1 MGEVATTTLLLTSHE
16 AKPAKAPSIHDAIE
30 VYIGATGARQLL
42 KAMLLA
48 FAWAF
53 DAQQVFMSVFTDAE
67 PPWHCT
73 GVVDAVAAVAGD
85 SGSSCSS
92 PATSAS
98 PCALPLGTWEWDRLA
113 KTSVVSDWALNCSGG
128 GPALVSLPAS
138 SFFIGNLVVVLPYSL
153 ICAPMC
159 DRGSGVHVR
168 VHGRGPA
175 LVSLPASSFFA
186 GNLAGG
192 FLLATLADTHLGRR
206 KMLLLSLVTM
216 SVAAALTAFL
226 PNVWVYSALRFV
238 SGFGRSMVGTSAMVL
253 STELVGKRWRNTVS
267 AAGFV
272 FFSVGFVS
280 LPALAYT
287 FREASWRNM
296 YESPRWL
303 LVRGRKQEAIEAVR
317 QIASLNGGG
326 GGITTSS
333 FSMLDA
339 CAVELGDGG
348 EGMFATLHSIWERR
362 WALRRL
368 AAITAASFGVGMV
381 YYGMPLNVGSLSPS
395 NLYLS
400 VAYNA
405 VAELPSSILAWL
417 LTGRWFNRRG
427 SVVALTTASGLCSLA
442 ACVPAVV
449 LPDGARM
456 AAEVASFFASCTAL
470 AACVPAVVLPDGAR
484 MAAEVASFF
493 ASCTA
498 YDMMLMYTIE
508 LFPTSVRN
516 SAVGLVRQAVAL
528 GGVVAPVLV
537 ALGRETTSYWSSSFG
552 LFGLAVGCL
561 GLLVTCLPETRGR
574 RLSDTM
580 EEEEAAIL
588 SSSGASDMENNGELV

>member
-1 MGEVATTTLLLTSHE
+1 MCPCVGPVSAEEHQCALVLVHTQHSGWCKPKSQWTVAATTTPLLTSHE
-16 AKPAKAPSIHDAIE
+16 AEPSIDDVIE
-30 VYIGATGARQLL
+30 AYIGATGARQLL

-73 GVVDAVAAVAGD
+73 GVVDAAAAAAAD
-85 SGSSCSS
+85 SGSSCSP
-92 PATSAS
+92 PAASAS
-98 PCALPLGTWEWDRLA
+98 PCALPPGTWEWDRPA
-113 KTSVVSDWALNCSGG
+113 ETSVVSDWALNC
-128 GPALVSLPAS
+128 
-138 SFFIGNLVVVLPYSL
+138 
-153 ICAPMC
+153 
-159 DRGSGVHVR
+159 
-168 VHGRGPA
+168 GPA

-216 SVAAALTAFL
+216 SVAAALTAFS

-296 YESPRWL
+296 YVWTSLPSLCYAVLLYLLVQESPRWL
-303 LVRGRKQEAIEAVR
+303 MVRGRKQEAIEAVR

-417 LTGRWFNRRG
+417 LMGRWFNRRG
-427 SVVALTTASGLCSLA
+427 SVVALTTASGLCS
-442 ACVPAVV
+442 
-449 LPDGARM
+449 
-456 AAEVASFFASCTAL
+456 L

-552 LFGLAVGCL
+552 VFGLAVGCL

-580 EEEEAAIL
+580 EEEEAAVL